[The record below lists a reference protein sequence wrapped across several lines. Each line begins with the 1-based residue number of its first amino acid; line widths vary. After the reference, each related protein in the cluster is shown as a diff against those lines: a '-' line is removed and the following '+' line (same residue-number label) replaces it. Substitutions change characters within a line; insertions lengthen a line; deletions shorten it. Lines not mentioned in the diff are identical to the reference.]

1 MTAYGFTLFSE
12 LNGPREMTTQA
23 VAAERAGFDF
33 LGMSD
38 HFHPWLSRH
47 TDSPLAWSVLGAVAE
62 RTESIELITLVTCP
76 FRRYHPAVIA
86 QGAATV
92 ALLSEGRFALGLGAG
107 ENLSEHIVGRGWP
120 PIDVR
125 HEMLAESVEAIRA
138 LWTGEWVTYRGAHIT
153 VEDARVWSLPD
164 RPPAVGMAAAGPRAT
179 RLAVEHADFVI
190 CDEPNPDVASRFK
203 EERDAEA
210 LCQIPVAYDPD
221 PEVAVDAAHH
231 FDFAAPTWKA
241 MAEIPNVPGFD
252 GIASLVRDEDITRLV
267 PTGADPRP
275 LVETIEAAV
284 EAGYDRV
291 SLVQVG
297 PDRRDGFL
305 RWWADEVAPRLPS

>member
-12 LNGPREMTTQA
+12 LNGPKEMIAQA
-23 VAAERAGFDF
+23 EAAERVGFDF

-47 TDSPLAWSVLGAVAE
+47 TDSPLAWSALGAVAAHTD
-62 RTESIELITLVTCP
+62 RVGLVTLVTCP
-76 FRRYHPAVIA
+76 FLRYHPAIIA

-92 ALLSEGRFALGLGAG
+92 ALLSDGRFSLGLGAG

-120 PIDVR
+120 AVDVR

-138 LWTGEWVTYRGAHIT
+138 LWSGEWVTYRGDHVT
-153 VEDARVWSLPD
+153 VEDARVWTLPD
-164 RPPAVGMAAAGPRAT
+164 EAPAIGIAAAGPQAT
-179 RLAVEHADFVI
+179 RLAAEHADFVI

-203 EERDAEA
+203 QDRDAEA

-221 PEVAVDAAHH
+221 HEVALDAAHH

-252 GIASLVRDEDITRLV
+252 GVASLVRDEDITELV
-267 PTGADPRP
+267 PTGSDPAQ
-275 LVETIEAAV
+275 LIETIEGAV

-291 SLVQVG
+291 SVVQVG
-297 PDRRDGFL
+297 PDRTEGFM
-305 RWWADEVAPRLPS
+305 RWWSEEVAPRLPS